1 MFQQFCPKSK
11 KTYMARTYRIPAD
24 WTNHLDFL
32 EKLAQKSGKLLKGGE
47 PDINTIAKM
56 ILNDWQRGKIPYF
69 VPPVGCEMPPKNP
82 KVPEEIK
89 KDQDFKDIRVIHE
102 FDPEDMIDAQAELID
117 AEDMTIEDA
126 VIQHPEIKTEL
137 DSVKDE
143 NNSSEKVE
151 NSASEKVEKSAE
163 IVPVKVENASEKD
176 SVKSEVS
183 EPKEASE

>member
-1 MFQQFCPKSK
+1 M
-11 KTYMARTYRIPAD
+11 
-24 WTNHLDFL
+24 
-32 EKLAQKSGKLLKGGE
+32 G
-47 PDINTIAKM
+47 
-56 ILNDWQRGKIPYF
+56 RGKIPYF
-69 VPPVGCEMPPKNP
+69 VPPVSCVLPPKKP
-82 KVPEEIK
+82 KEPEEIK

-143 NNSSEKVE
+143 NNTS
-151 NSASEKVEKSAE
+151 E
-163 IVPVKVENASEKD
+163 IVLVKVENASEKD

-183 EPKEASE
+183 EPKEASEDKKRKLDEETPKLPLDKKRKTEATELVPTGSGVFVVTDT